1 MAPHDPVAGSTD
13 LLANQGEGEVDRAE
27 LKNQDDAALLVS
39 GAIQSV
45 FVNLKLTWYNTLA
58 DHGL

>member
-1 MAPHDPVAGSTD
+1 MASHDPVAGSADPLT
-13 LLANQGEGEVDRAE
+13 NQGEGEVDRAE

-45 FVNLKLTWYNTLA
+45 FVNLKLTWYNILA

>member
-45 FVNLKLTWYNTLA
+45 FVNLKLT
-58 DHGL
+58 